1 MYYVYNGRFLE
12 YNEKIQSSPSSDGT
26 MYGYGL
32 FETIK
37 ITNYYPEYI
46 DAHLKRLRKGL
57 DALNIGCMY
66 SDEKIKEYIKKLI
79 RKNGF
84 NGALKIAVIKN
95 KNLSDLIIMMKN
107 STYNY
112 KDYQRGFKLTI
123 SSVLRNSTA
132 KLVNYKT
139 LNYLENLLEFKSA
152 KAQGFDEVIFFN
164 EKKYLAEG
172 AITNVFI
179 IKDEILYTPMKGSG
193 LLEGIM
199 RNKVIEKSP
208 FKVVEKNLRIED
220 LDTADEVFV
229 TNSLMRV
236 MPVRSIKDTE
246 YHQTRFEITEKI
258 RKEL

>member
-12 YNEKIQSSPSSDGT
+12 YNEKIQSSPLSDGT

-37 ITNYYPEYI
+37 ITNHFPEYI
-46 DAHLKRLRKGL
+46 EAHLKRLRKGL

-66 SDEKIKEYIKKLI
+66 SDEKIKEYIKILI

-112 KDYQRGFKLTI
+112 KDYQKGFNLTI

-132 KLVNYKT
+132 KLANYKT

-152 KAQGFDEVIFFN
+152 KAKGFDEVIFFN
-164 EKKYLAEG
+164 EKKHLAEG
-172 AITNVFI
+172 AITNIFL
-179 IKDEILYTPMKGSG
+179 IKNKVLYTPMSGSG

-199 RNKVIEKSP
+199 RNKVIEKSSYE
-208 FKVVEKNLRIED
+208 VIEKDLRIED
-220 LDTADEVFV
+220 IDTADEVFI

-236 MPVRSIKDTE
+236 MPVKSIEGTD
-246 YHQTRFEITEKI
+246 YHQNNFEIIEKI

>member
-1 MYYVYNGRFLE
+1 
-12 YNEKIQSSPSSDGT
+12 
-26 MYGYGL
+26 
-32 FETIK
+32 
-37 ITNYYPEYI
+37 
-46 DAHLKRLRKGL
+46 
-57 DALNIGCMY
+57 MY
-66 SDEKIKEYIKKLI
+66 SDDKIKEYIKKLI

-112 KDYQRGFKLTI
+112 KDYQKGFRLTI
-123 SSVLRNSTA
+123 SSVLRNTTA

-152 KAQGFDEVIFFN
+152 KAKGYDEVIFFN

-172 AITNVFI
+172 AISNIFLV
-179 IKDEILYTPMKGSG
+179 KDKILYTPKTGSG

-208 FKVVEKNLRIED
+208 FTVIEKDLRIED
-220 LDTADEVFV
+220 VDTADEVFI

-236 MPVRSIKDTE
+236 MPVSSIQGTS
-246 YHQTRFEITEKI
+246 YHQSNYKIIEYI

>member
-12 YNEKIQSSPSSDGT
+12 YNQKIQSSPLSDGT

-37 ITNYYPEYI
+37 VSNHLPEYI
-46 DAHLKRLRKGL
+46 DAHLQRLRKGL

-66 SDEKIKEYIKKLI
+66 SDDKIKEYIKKLI

-112 KDYQRGFKLTI
+112 KDYQKGFKLTI

-132 KLVNYKT
+132 KLTKYKT

-152 KAQGFDEVIFFN
+152 KSKGFDEVVFFN

-172 AITNVFI
+172 AISNIFLV
-179 IKDEILYTPMKGSG
+179 KDEILYTPMTGSG

-199 RNKVIEKSP
+199 RSKVIEKTS
-208 FKVVEKNLRIED
+208 FQVIEKDLSIED
-220 LDTADEVFV
+220 IDEADAVFM

-236 MPVRSIKDTE
+236 MPVKSIQGTD
-246 YHQTRFEITEKI
+246 YHQINYEIVEKI
-258 RKEL
+258 RKEI

>member
-12 YNEKIQSSPSSDGT
+12 YNEKIESSPLSDGT

-37 ITNYYPEYI
+37 VTNHYPEYLEE
-46 DAHLKRLRKGL
+46 HLNRLRKGME
-57 DALNIGCMY
+57 ALNIGFMY
-66 SDEKIKEYIKKLI
+66 SDDKIKEYIKKLI

-112 KDYQRGFKLTI
+112 KDYQKGFKLTI

-152 KAQGFDEVIFFN
+152 KAKGFDEVIFFN

-172 AITNVFI
+172 AISNIFLV
-179 IKDEILYTPMKGSG
+179 KDKTLYTPKKGSG

-199 RNKVIEKSP
+199 RNKVIDKVS
-208 FKVVEKNLRIED
+208 FKVIEKDLRIED
-220 LDTADEVFV
+220 IDTADEVFI

-236 MPVRSIKDTE
+236 MPVKSVQGTDYNYSTFK
-246 YHQTRFEITEKI
+246 ITEEI